1 MDDYIDQL
9 IQEAALEAA
18 QKAAHDAAH
27 DAVQNAK
34 VECLISIIQKAHD
47 VEYAMNLIGIREDEQ
62 PLYRR
67 LVEQTLNG
75 MPPDDPK
82 EYPPA
87 MDDAQEDLSLYMK
100 TE

>member
-34 VECLISIIQKAHD
+34 VECLISIIQKDHD
-47 VEYAMNLIGIREDEQ
+47 VEYAMNEIGIREDEQ

-67 LVEQTLNG
+67 LVEQTLKG
-75 MPPDDPK
+75 H
-82 EYPPA
+82 A
-87 MDDAQEDLSLYMK
+87 AG
-100 TE
+100 